1 MKILFVCSSN
11 VCRSPFAEFVFG
23 RLVEQSPVLSA
34 AGIEVGSSA
43 VFNRS
48 KYIYPKAVV
57 SLEREGFSKEAVLAH
72 KPAYKST
79 DKKRFEEADVI
90 IGMSKEAD
98 VIIGMSKI
106 HRILTPHK
114 YRDKFVTLS
123 EAATGKYT
131 PIPDPFLYPSQNE
144 YDKVMSVIKKYLT
157 LYAEKLERELAPAT
171 ANGEDAKPEN

>member
-11 VCRSPFAEFVFG
+11 VCRSPFAEFVFR

-79 DKKRFEEADVI
+79 DKKRFE
-90 IGMSKEAD
+90 EAD

-171 ANGEDAKPEN
+171 ADGEDAKPEN

>member
-79 DKKRFEEADVI
+79 DKKRFEEAD
-90 IGMSKEAD
+90 A
-98 VIIGMSKI
+98 IIGMSKI

>member
-90 IGMSKEAD
+90 IGMSK
-98 VIIGMSKI
+98 I

>member
-90 IGMSKEAD
+90 IGMSK
-98 VIIGMSKI
+98 I
-106 HRILTPHK
+106 HRILTPH
-114 YRDKFVTLS
+114 RFTVSSPRTNT
-123 EAATGKYT
+123 ATSSSRCRK
-131 PIPDPFLYPSQNE
+131 
-144 YDKVMSVIKKYLT
+144 
-157 LYAEKLERELAPAT
+157 RR
-171 ANGEDAKPEN
+171 PENTLPFPTPSCIRPRTNTTR

>member
-23 RLVEQSPVLSA
+23 RLVQQSPVLSA

-48 KYIYPKAVV
+48 KCIYPKAVV
-57 SLEREGFSKEAVLAH
+57 SLEREGFSTEAVLAH

-79 DKKRFEEADVI
+79 DKQRFEEADVI
-90 IGMSKEAD
+90 IGMSK
-98 VIIGMSKI
+98 I
-106 HRILTPHK
+106 HRMLTPHK
-114 YRDKFVTLS
+114 YRHKFVTLS

-157 LYAEKLERELAPAT
+157 LYAEKLERELAPVAEADGGKEEGGT
-171 ANGEDAKPEN
+171 AE

>member
-90 IGMSKEAD
+90 IGMSK
-98 VIIGMSKI
+98 I

-157 LYAEKLERELAPAT
+157 LYAEKLERELAPSAPSGD
-171 ANGEDAKPEN
+171 GEEKDGAAD

>member
-1 MKILFVCSSN
+1 MKILLGCSSN
-11 VCRSPFAEFVFG
+11 VCRSPFAEFVFR
-23 RLVEQSPVLSA
+23 RLVQQSPILSS

-57 SLEREGFSKEAVLAH
+57 SLEREGFSREEVLAH
-72 KPAYKST
+72 KPAYKGT
-79 DKKRFEEADVI
+79 DKQRFEEADVI
-90 IGMSKEAD
+90 IGMSK
-98 VIIGMSKI
+98 I
-106 HRILTPHK
+106 HRALTPHK
-114 YRDKFVTLS
+114 YRHKFVTLS

-157 LYAEKLERELAPAT
+157 LYAEKLERELTPAT
-171 ANGEDAKPEN
+171 ADGEDAEPEN

>member
-90 IGMSKEAD
+90 IGMSK
-98 VIIGMSKI
+98 I

-157 LYAEKLERELAPAT
+157 LYAEKLERELAPA
-171 ANGEDAKPEN
+171 APSGDGEEKDGAAD

>member
-11 VCRSPFAEFVFG
+11 VCRSPFAEFVFR

-79 DKKRFEEADVI
+79 DKKRFE
-90 IGMSKEAD
+90 EAD

-157 LYAEKLERELAPAT
+157 LYAEKLERELAPA
-171 ANGEDAKPEN
+171 APSGDGEEKDGAAD

>member
-57 SLEREGFSKEAVLAH
+57 SLEREGFSKETVLAH
-72 KPAYKST
+72 QPAYKST

-90 IGMSKEAD
+90 IGMSK
-98 VIIGMSKI
+98 I
-106 HRILTPHK
+106 HRFLTPHK
-114 YRDKFVTLS
+114 YRNKFVTLS

-144 YDKVMSVIKKYLT
+144 YDKVMSVIKKYVT
-157 LYAEKLERELAPAT
+157 MYAEKLEKELAPAE
-171 ANGEDAKPEN
+171 AEGGETKSETPAEE

>member
-34 AGIEVGSSA
+34 AGVEVGSSA

-79 DKKRFEEADVI
+79 DKKRFE
-90 IGMSKEAD
+90 EAD

-157 LYAEKLERELAPAT
+157 LYAEKLERELAPA
-171 ANGEDAKPEN
+171 APSGDGEEKDGAAD

>member
-57 SLEREGFSKEAVLAH
+57 SLEREGFSKEVVLAH

-79 DKKRFEEADVI
+79 DKKRFE
-90 IGMSKEAD
+90 EAD

-157 LYAEKLERELAPAT
+157 LYAEKLERELAPA
-171 ANGEDAKPEN
+171 APSGDGEEKDGAAD

>member
-90 IGMSKEAD
+90 IGMSK
-98 VIIGMSKI
+98 I

-171 ANGEDAKPEN
+171 ADGEDAKPEN